1 MIHVFYE
8 DCSLSGKQHE
18 DVVSKMSQVVENEG
32 FKEGNLSVV
41 FCSDTYLLEIN
52 KAHLDHDYYTDIL
65 TFSYN
70 ENNLINGD
78 LFISVDRLKENAEVN
93 NVEFLNELS
102 RVVIHG
108 VLHLCGY
115 NDKTPEEITLMREK
129 ESDYL
134 KRICF
139 T

>member
-8 DCSLSGKQHE
+8 ECSPLSKQDE
-18 DVVSKMSQVVENEG
+18 SFVQKTTQVVENEG
-32 FKEGNLSVV
+32 FRCGELSVV
-41 FCSDTYLLEIN
+41 FCSDEYLLEMN
-52 KAHLDHDYYTDIL
+52 KTHLNHDYYTDIL

-70 ENNLINGD
+70 EKNVISGD
-78 LFISVDRLKENAEVN
+78 LFISVDRVQDNAETN
-93 NVEFLNELS
+93 KVEFLNELS

-115 NDKTPEEITLMREK
+115 NDKTPKEISLIREK
-129 ESDYL
+129 EAYYL
-134 KRICF
+134 KTLCF

>member
-8 DCSLSGKQHE
+8 DCSLSGQQHE
-18 DVVSKMSQVVENEG
+18 DVVSKMCQVIENEG
-32 FKEGNLSVV
+32 FKEGSLSVV

-52 KAHLDHDYYTDIL
+52 KTHLDHDYYTDIL

-78 LFISVDRLKENAEVN
+78 LFISVDRLKENAEAN
-93 NVEFLNELS
+93 NVAFLNELS

-115 NDKTPEEITLMREK
+115 NDNTPEEITLMREK

-134 KRICF
+134 KRFCF

>member
-18 DVVSKMSQVVENEG
+18 GVVSKMGQVIENEG
-32 FKEGNLSVV
+32 FKEGDLSVV

-52 KAHLDHDYYTDIL
+52 KTHLDHDYYTDIL

-129 ESDYL
+129 ESEHL

>member
-8 DCSLSGKQHE
+8 DCSLSGQQHE
-18 DVVSKMSQVVENEG
+18 EVVSKMGQVVENEG
-32 FKEGNLSVV
+32 FKSGDMSVV
-41 FCSDTYLLEIN
+41 FCSDEYLLEIN
-52 KAHLDHDYYTDIL
+52 KAHLNHDYYTDIL
-65 TFSYN
+65 TFSYS
-70 ENNLINGD
+70 ESDLISGD
-78 LFISVDRLKENAEVN
+78 LFISVDRLIENAETN
-93 NVEFLNELS
+93 NVEFLNELA

-115 NDKTPEEITLMREK
+115 NDKTPEEITLIREK
-129 ESDYL
+129 ESYYL